1 MFFDVL
7 LSMKLIMFV
16 IVLELYCVVVLLWS
30 IFICFNVVVGIIEIL
45 GFCVLLERLLLRKV
59 IIVEW
64 WWCLL
69 FISISVWF
77 DVILW
82 RLVGWI
88 SVEVL
93 LIGWLFML
101 KDGIIVCIIDII
113 LVVFC
118 CLNFLLEIIL
128 IGIVEL
134 VIEWGVVCELIIV
147 ICLKFLVLVFF
158 LVFCV

>member
-1 MFFDVL
+1 MVF
-7 LSMKLIMFV
+7 
-16 IVLELYCVVVLLWS
+16 ELYCVVVLLWR
-30 IFICFNVVVGIIEIL
+30 IFICLSVVVGIIEIF
-45 GFCVLLERLLLRKV
+45 GFCVLLERLLFRKV

-69 FISISVWF
+69 LINIRVWL

-88 SVEVL
+88 NVDVL

-118 CLNFLLEIIL
+118 CLNFLFEIIL

-134 VIEWGVVCELIIV
+134 VIEWGVVCELMMV
-147 ICLKFLVLVFF
+147 ICL
-158 LVFCV
+158 